1 MPALF
6 NASRDLM
13 AGCNGP
19 PVAPLPQFRSAQAAG
34 ADAHAH
40 LAGSGRPQRPAF
52 DHDLSGALE
61 ISRSHYAHTLTL
73 PWSDCRLRQSD
84 RQIMVRVGLVGAIV
98 KSFVTKRR
106 DKKTTLKFLR
116 KSLRWDGQI
125 EGFVTDRLAFDGAD
139 LKQRGTINKREVGRW
154 LNHRIGNSH
163 QPF

>member
-1 MPALF
+1 
-6 NASRDLM
+6 
-13 AGCNGP
+13 
-19 PVAPLPQFRSAQAAG
+19 
-34 ADAHAH
+34 
-40 LAGSGRPQRPAF
+40 
-52 DHDLSGALE
+52 
-61 ISRSHYAHTLTL
+61 
-73 PWSDCRLRQSD
+73 
-84 RQIMVRVGLVGAIV
+84 MVRVGLVGAIV

-116 KSLRWDGQI
+116 KSLRWHGQT